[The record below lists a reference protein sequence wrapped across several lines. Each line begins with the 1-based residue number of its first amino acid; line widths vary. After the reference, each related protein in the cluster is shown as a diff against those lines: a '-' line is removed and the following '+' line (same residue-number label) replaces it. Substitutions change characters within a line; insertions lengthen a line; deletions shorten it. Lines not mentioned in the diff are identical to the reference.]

1 MSMFVEVAV
10 NLPPVRGTF
19 DYHLPPSLRGHVTP
33 GHLVTAPFGNRRV
46 QGVVVRLLKKSSI
59 PETKPVEAVLD
70 PLPVLTQH
78 QLALARWL
86 SEHTVSPLIE
96 CITLMLPPGL
106 SQKADSLY
114 TLLDQDAQATSTIQN
129 RVLDLL
135 RRRGPLRGRQMA
147 RALPRQAWRAAVESL
162 VRDGALERTSVLDPP
177 RVGARRIRTVRLA
190 VTPDAARAH
199 FGNLGR
205 EASEAAQ
212 RREAILKML
221 IDEGQP
227 IEVTW
232 IYAELGAKLADLR
245 YLEGRDLISFGETE
259 IWRDP
264 IEAIDFVPTSPPP
277 LTSDQAEVWD
287 TLQTALHAVP
297 SDVNRNFLIHGVTG
311 SGKTELYMRAVA
323 ETLALGRQA
332 IVLVPEIALTPQTVR
347 RFLTRFPGQVGL
359 IHSQLSEGERY
370 DTWRRARQGAIP
382 VIIGARS
389 ALFTPLP
396 DIGLIVLDESHDESY
411 KQFGRG
417 PLYHARETALAY
429 AAILDATCVLGS
441 ATPDVVT
448 TYRASQGSITRL
460 QLPNRIM
467 GHQKRIGQ
475 QASRLGIT
483 PSYKKAEG
491 DASYIDL
498 PPVKIV
504 DMRQE
509 LRAGNRSIFSRA
521 LRKSLE
527 TTLDAR
533 QQAILFL
540 NRRGA
545 STYVFCRDCGWV
557 LRCPKCETNLTFHT
571 ANRQLMCHHCGYTRS
586 LPKKCP
592 QCDSTRIKHFGTGTQ
607 GIQSDLEAAFPGVR
621 SIRWD
626 RDTTRTKGAHQ
637 AILAKFAEHQADV
650 LIGTQ
655 MVAKGLDLPLVT
667 FVGVI
672 SADTGLNLPDYRAAE
687 RTFQIL
693 TQVAG
698 RAGRGLLGGHA
709 ILQTYQPEHYVIQ
722 AAAKH
727 DYRGFYEAEIQ
738 QRKRL
743 GYPPYK
749 RLARFTITELSSSS
763 AEKEARRLS
772 IIIQERI
779 ASMAVPADIIG
790 PAPCFFRKLRGAYCW
805 HFILRASDPLQL
817 IPEAIPDRWKVD
829 IDPVSL
835 L

>member
-1 MSMFVEVAV
+1 MPMFVEVAV

-19 DYHLPPSLRGHVTP
+19 DYHLPPSLRGHVAP
-33 GHLVTAPFGNRRV
+33 GHLVTAPFGKRRV
-46 QGVVVRLLKKSSI
+46 QGVVVRLLKKSSV
-59 PETKPVEAVLD
+59 PETKPVESLLD
-70 PLPVLTQH
+70 PLPVLTQQ
-78 QLALARWL
+78 QLELAHWL
-86 SEHTVSPLIE
+86 SEQTVSPLIE

-106 SQKADSLY
+106 SKKADSLY
-114 TLLDQDAQATSTIQN
+114 TLLDQDARTASTIRN

-135 RRRGPLRGRQMA
+135 RRRGPLRGRQIA
-147 RALPRQAWRAAVESL
+147 RALPRQSWRAAVDSL
-162 VRDGALERTSVLDPP
+162 VRDGVLERNSVLDPP
-177 RVGARRIRTVRLA
+177 NVGARKLRTVRLA
-190 VTPDAARAH
+190 VAPDAARAH

-205 EASEAAQ
+205 SGSGASQ

-221 IDEGQP
+221 IEEGQP
-227 IEVTW
+227 TEVIWFYT
-232 IYAELGAKLADLR
+232 ELGAKLADLR
-245 YLEGRDLISFGETE
+245 YLEERDLIAFGEAE

-264 IEAIDFVPTSPPP
+264 TEAIEFVPTGPPP
-277 LTSDQAEVWD
+277 LTSDQTEVWQ
-287 TLQTALHAVP
+287 TLKAALNQ
-297 SDVNRNFLIHGVTG
+297 SGTKRRFLLHGVTG
-311 SGKTELYMRAVA
+311 SGKTELYLRAVA
-323 ETLALGRQA
+323 ETINLGRQA
-332 IVLVPEIALTPQTVR
+332 IILVPEIALTPQTVR
-347 RFLTRFPGQVGL
+347 RFLARFPGQVGL
-359 IHSQLSEGERY
+359 VHSQLSEGERY
-370 DTWRRARQGAIP
+370 DTWRRARQGSIP
-382 VIIGARS
+382 VIVGARS

-411 KQFGRG
+411 KQFARG
-417 PLYHARETALAY
+417 PLYHARETALRY
-429 AAILDATCVLGS
+429 SSILDATCILGS

-460 QLPNRIM
+460 HLPSRIM
-467 GHQKRIGQ
+467 GHQKRIRQ

-483 PSYKKAEG
+483 STYKKAEG

-527 TTLDAR
+527 TILDAG

-540 NRRGA
+540 NRRGS
-545 STYVFCRDCGWV
+545 STYVFCRDCGRV
-557 LRCPKCETNLTFHT
+557 LRCPRCEINLTYHE
-571 ANRQLMCHHCGYTRS
+571 ANQQLMCHHCGYTRN

-607 GIQSDLEAAFPGVR
+607 GIQSELETALPGVR

-672 SADTGLNLPDYRAAE
+672 SADTGLNLPDYRSAE

-709 ILQTYQPEHYVIQ
+709 ILQTYQPEHYAIQ
-722 AAAKH
+722 AAARH
-727 DYRGFYEAEIQ
+727 DYREFYEAEIQ

-743 GYPPYK
+743 GYPPFK
-749 RLARFTITELSSSS
+749 RLARFTIREFSASS

-772 IIIQERI
+772 KSIRERI
-779 ASMAVPADIIG
+779 SKLEVSADIIG

-805 HFILRASDPLQL
+805 HFTLRATDPLQL
-817 IPEAIPDRWKVD
+817 IPKIIPDRWSVD

>member
-1 MSMFVEVAV
+1 MFVEVAV

-19 DYHLPPSLRGHVTP
+19 DYHLPPSLRGHIAP
-33 GHLVTAPFGNRRV
+33 GHIVTASFGKRRV
-46 QGVVVRLLKKSSI
+46 QGVVVRLKNKPSV
-59 PETKPVEAVLD
+59 PVTKPIESLLD
-70 PLPVLTQH
+70 PLPVLTQS
-78 QLALARWL
+78 QLELAHWI
-86 SEHTVSPLIE
+86 SKQTVSPLIE

-106 SQKADSLY
+106 SQKADSRY
-114 TLLDQDAQATSTIQN
+114 TLLEQDANVSSSTQN
-129 RVLDLL
+129 RVLDLI
-135 RRRGPLRGRQMA
+135 RRRGPLRGRQIA

-162 VRDGALERTSVLDPP
+162 VKKNVLERTSVLDPP
-177 RVGARRIRTVRLA
+177 RVGARKIRTVRLA
-190 VTPDAARAH
+190 VKPEIAKTH

-205 EASEAAQ
+205 RGSQAAH
-212 RREAILKML
+212 RREAILEML
-221 IDEGQP
+221 IQEGQP
-227 IEVTW
+227 VEVSW
-232 IYAELGAKLADLR
+232 IYAELDAKLADLH
-245 YLEGRDLISFGETE
+245 YLEAQDLIAFGESE

-264 IEAIDFVPTSPPP
+264 IEAIDFIPTAPPP
-277 LTSDQAEVWD
+277 LTSDQVHVWD
-287 TLQTALHAVP
+287 ALRTAIHAAD
-297 SDVNRNFLIHGVTG
+297 SDSSQHFLLHGVTG
-311 SGKTELYMRAVA
+311 SGKTELYLRSVA
-323 ETLALGRQA
+323 ETLTLGRQA

-347 RFLTRFPGQVGL
+347 RFLARFPGQVGL

-370 DTWRRARQGAIP
+370 DTWRRSREGGIQ
-382 VIIGARS
+382 VIIGPRS

-396 DIGLIVLDESHDESY
+396 NIGLIVLDESHDESY
-411 KQFGRG
+411 KQFGKG
-417 PLYHARETALAY
+417 PLYHARETSLAY
-429 AAILDATCVLGS
+429 ASMLNATCILGS

-448 TYRASQGSITRL
+448 TYRASQGSIIRL
-460 QLPNRIM
+460 HLPNRIL
-467 GHQKRIGQ
+467 GHKKRIHQ

-483 PSYKKAEG
+483 PSYKEAEG
-491 DASYIDL
+491 DSSYIDL

-521 LRKSLE
+521 MQKSLE
-527 TTLDAR
+527 TTLAAG

-540 NRRGA
+540 NRRGS
-545 STYVFCRDCGWV
+545 STYVFCRDCGEV
-557 LRCPKCETNLTFHT
+557 LRCPKCETNLTYHGT
-571 ANRQLMCHHCGYTRS
+571 KQLLICHHCGYARD
-586 LPKKCP
+586 LPQRCP
-592 QCDSTRIKHFGTGTQ
+592 RCHSTRIKHFGAGTQ
-607 GIQSDLEAAFPGVR
+607 TIQDELAALFPRVN

-626 RDTTRTKGAHQ
+626 RDTTRKKGAHQ
-637 AILAKFAEHQADV
+637 AILANFAAHKAEV

-709 ILQTYQPEHYVIQ
+709 ILQTYQPEHYSIQ

-727 DYRGFYEAEIQ
+727 DYEGFYKAEIQ

-743 GYPPYK
+743 GYPPFR
-749 RLARFTITELSSSS
+749 RLARFTIREFSTASV
-763 AEKEARRLS
+763 EKEARRLAS
-772 IIIQERI
+772 IIQERI
-779 ASMAVPADIIG
+779 SATGIPAEIIG
-790 PAPCFFRKLRGAYCW
+790 PAPCFIPKLRGAYCW
-805 HFILRASDPLQL
+805 HLILRAANPLEL
-817 IPEAIPDRWKVD
+817 IPETIPDRWSVD

>member
-1 MSMFVEVAV
+1 MPMFVEVAV

-19 DYHLPPSLRGHVTP
+19 DYHLPPSLRGHVAP
-33 GHLVTAPFGNRRV
+33 GHLVIAPFGKRRV
-46 QGVVVRLLKKSSI
+46 QGVVVRLLKKSSV
-59 PETKPVEAVLD
+59 PETKPVESLLD
-70 PLPVLTQH
+70 PLPVLTQQ
-78 QLALARWL
+78 QLKLAHWL
-86 SEHTVSPLIE
+86 SEQTVSPLIE

-114 TLLDQDAQATSTIQN
+114 TLLDQDARGASAAQS

-135 RRRGPLRGRQMA
+135 RRRGSLRGRQIA
-147 RALPRQAWRAAVESL
+147 RALPRQTWRAAVDSL
-162 VRDGALERTSVLDPP
+162 VREGTLERVSVLDPP
-177 RVGARRIRTVRLA
+177 SVGARRIRTVRLSVA
-190 VTPDAARAH
+190 PEAAGEY

-205 EASEAAQ
+205 PGSDAAQ
-212 RREAILKML
+212 RREAVLKML
-221 IDEGQP
+221 IEEGQP
-227 IEVTW
+227 TEVTW

-245 YLEGRDLISFGETE
+245 YLEARDLIAFGETE

-264 IEAIDFVPTSPPP
+264 TEAVEFVPTSPPP
-277 LTSDQAEVWD
+277 LTSDQSAVWR
-287 TLQTALHAVP
+287 TLKAALNQAG
-297 SDVNRNFLIHGVTG
+297 SRQRFLLHGVTG
-311 SGKTELYMRAVA
+311 SGKTELYLRAVA

-332 IVLVPEIALTPQTVR
+332 IILVPEIALTPQTVR
-347 RFLTRFPGQVGL
+347 RFLARFPGQVGL
-359 IHSQLSEGERY
+359 IHSQLSDGERY
-370 DTWRRARQGAIP
+370 DTWRRARQGSIP
-382 VIIGARS
+382 VVIGPRS

-417 PLYHARETALAY
+417 PLYHARETALHY
-429 AAILDATCVLGS
+429 ASILDATCILGS

-448 TYRASQGSITRL
+448 TYRASQGSLTRL
-460 QLPNRIM
+460 YLPNRIL
-467 GHQKRIGQ
+467 GHQKRIRQ

-483 PSYKKAEG
+483 PTYKEAEG
-491 DASYIDL
+491 EASYIDL

-521 LRKSLE
+521 TQKSLE
-527 TTLDAR
+527 TTLAAG

-540 NRRGA
+540 NRRGS

-557 LRCPKCETNLTFHT
+557 LRCPRCETNLTYHGT
-571 ANRQLMCHHCGYTRS
+571 NQQLMCHHCGYTRS
-586 LPKKCP
+586 LPKTCP
-592 QCDSTRIKHFGTGTQ
+592 QCNSTRIKHFGTGTQ
-607 GIQSDLEAAFPGVR
+607 GIQSELEAAFPDVS

-709 ILQTYQPEHYVIQ
+709 ILQTYQPEHYAIQ

-727 DYRGFYEAEIQ
+727 DYREFYEAEIH
-738 QRKRL
+738 QRRRLGFPPFKRL
-743 GYPPYK
+743 V
-749 RLARFTITELSSSS
+749 RFTIREYSASS

-772 IIIQERI
+772 RSIQDRI
-779 ASMAVPADIIG
+779 AKLEVPADIIG
-790 PAPCFFRKLRGAYCW
+790 PASCFFRKLRGAYCW
-805 HFILRASDPLQL
+805 HFILRASDPLRL
-817 IPEAIPDRWKVD
+817 IPETIPDRWSVD